1 VVTAGPGVT
10 ASGAQALQ
18 VTACLQA
25 RLTLLGGFSLRVGC
39 DTVPLSH
46 APQRLLALLALHGG
60 ALRRGYVAG
69 VLWGDSTEAR
79 ASGCLRSALWKLR
92 GVGLRVITA
101 NGDSL
106 ALAPGVD
113 IDIEHVNNLARSIV
127 VGGFGEETFALL
139 EPCFSAELL
148 PGWHD
153 EWVAD
158 ARERHRQLSLHAL
171 ELLCEHL
178 TRIGRYG
185 AAVLAG
191 MAAVDQEPLRES
203 AQRALM
209 KVHLAEGNAV
219 EAIRLYREYEAIAAR
234 DLGVGPSAMMRSL
247 LSEIAAA
254 DNWRLG
260 ATIDTSGPAGYI
272 ERDDQALSCPPG

>member
-1 VVTAGPGVT
+1 MQTC
-10 ASGAQALQ
+10 Q
-18 VTACLQA
+18 VTARSQPP
-25 RLTLLGGFSLRVGC
+25 RLTLLGGFGLYVGC
-39 DTVPLSH
+39 DAVPLSH
-46 APQRLLALLALHGG
+46 APQRLLALLALHGS

-69 VLWGDSTEAR
+69 LLWGDSTEAR

-92 GVGLRVITA
+92 GIGLRVITPY
-101 NGDSL
+101 GDSL
-106 ALAPGVD
+106 ALAPEVY
-113 IDIEHVNNLARSIV
+113 IDVEQVTNLARAVV

-139 EPCFSAELL
+139 DPCFSAELL

-153 EWVAD
+153 EWVVD

-191 MAAVDQEPLRES
+191 MAAVDREPLRES
-203 AQRALM
+203 AHRALI

-219 EAIRLYREYEAIAAR
+219 EAIRRYRQYEAIAAR

-247 LSEIAAA
+247 LSEIAST
-254 DNWRLG
+254 DN
-260 ATIDTSGPAGYI
+260 
-272 ERDDQALSCPPG
+272 